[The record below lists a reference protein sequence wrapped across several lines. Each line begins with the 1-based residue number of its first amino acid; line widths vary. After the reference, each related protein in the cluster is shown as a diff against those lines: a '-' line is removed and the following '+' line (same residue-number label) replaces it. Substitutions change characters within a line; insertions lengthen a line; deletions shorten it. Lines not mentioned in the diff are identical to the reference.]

1 MASPVE
7 EIKERLDI
15 VEFIGSYIPLHKA
28 GRTYKAL
35 CPFHAEKTPSFVV
48 YPDQGRWHCY
58 GACNTGGDIITF
70 VQKKENLDFR
80 GALELLARRAGVDL
94 ERYRHPEQAEPRN
107 RLREALHLAA
117 EFYHHHLLHTPAGAM
132 ARAYLQ
138 GRGLSEASI
147 VTFQLGYA
155 PDSWDAVLAYLRNRG
170 FAPEEVETAGL
181 VVRRDDGGAYD
192 RFRRRIMIPI
202 RDPQGRVIGFG
213 GRLLGEGEPKYL
225 NSPQTPLFDK
235 STVIFGLDRARPAI
249 QAAGQVVL
257 VEGYMDVIS
266 AHQAGFANVVA
277 TLGTAITAAHLKRLI
292 RYTRTFVFALDAD
305 TAGLGATV
313 RGLQTARAALAVRE
327 PVLTAGGDVRFE
339 TRLPVVLK
347 IAALPPGRDPDDI
360 LRQDPAAWA
369 QIIAAAE
376 PLLDFYFAAALRQA
390 DRSTAH
396 GKARLVA
403 ELLPVVSELADPIER
418 RHYIGRLAT
427 LVGVTE
433 REIDRELENLT
444 HRRKN
449 VPSSPTTASVAATAP
464 PVAATVGST
473 ADRVR
478 TGPVTP
484 SETTDRMAL
493 HLLAHLLS
501 RPDLLPWLDRE
512 LATMQFDPISS
523 DDFSDAAHRA
533 LFDAWQEFLYSG
545 DAALS
550 ESFGSDLD
558 PALQP
563 LFMTVQKLGSG
574 LASLREEQRRKDLVD
589 TLLRLRRRRLQTY
602 CRDLELLI
610 RGAERVEDER
620 LRLGSRL
627 VAATQQQKA
636 IERALQARSHTD
648 RWLQAKQRY
657 PW

>member
-1 MASPVE
+1 MTSPVD

-94 ERYRHPEQAEPRN
+94 ERYGQPEKAERLN
-107 RLREALHLAA
+107 RLREALSLAA
-117 EFYHHHLLHTPAGAM
+117 EFYHHQLRHTPAGAA
-132 ARAYLQ
+132 ARDYLRS
-138 GRGLSEASI
+138 RGLSEETLIA
-147 VTFQLGYA
+147 FQLGYA
-155 PDSWDAVLAYLRNRG
+155 PDSWDAVLGYLRSRG
-170 FAPEEVETAGL
+170 FGPEDLETVGL
-181 VVRRDDGGAYD
+181 VVRRDDGGLHD

-202 RDPQGRVIGFG
+202 RDLQGRVIGFG
-213 GRLLGEGEPKYL
+213 GRILGEGEPKYL

-235 STVIFGLDRARPAI
+235 SSVLFGLDRARSAI
-249 QAAGQVVL
+249 QAANQVVL

-277 TLGTAITAAHLKRLI
+277 TMGTAITAEHLQRLS

-305 TAGLGATV
+305 VAGIGATV
-313 RGLQTARAALAVRE
+313 RSLQMARSALAVRE
-327 PVLTAGGDVRFE
+327 PVLTADGQVRFE
-339 TRLPVVLK
+339 ARLPVVLK
-347 IAALPPGRDPDDI
+347 IAALPPGQDPDDI
-360 LRQDPAAWA
+360 LRRDPAAWA

-376 PLLDFYFAAALRQA
+376 PLLDFYFAAALRRA
-390 DRSTAH
+390 DRGTAH
-396 GKARLVA
+396 GKAQLVA
-403 ELLPVVSELADPIER
+403 ELLPAVSELDDPIER

-433 REIDRELENLT
+433 REIDRELELLT
-444 HRRKN
+444 RRRKD
-449 VPSSPTTASVAATAP
+449 VRLPEAPTPSPEPEAEANANQ
-464 PVAATVGST
+464 
-473 ADRVR
+473 VR
-478 TGPVTP
+478 TGPVAS
-484 SETTDRMAL
+484 SETTDRTAL
-493 HLLAHLLS
+493 HLLAHLLT

-512 LATMQFDPISS
+512 LAALQFDPVSS
-523 DDFSDAAHRA
+523 EDFTDAAHRA

-545 DAALS
+545 DASLP

-558 PALQP
+558 PTLHP
-563 LFMTVQKLGSG
+563 LLNTVQKLGSG
-574 LASLREEQRRKDLVD
+574 LTSLREEQRRKDLVD
-589 TLLRLRRRRLQTY
+589 TLLRLRRRRLKAY

-610 RGAERVEDER
+610 RSAERAEDER
-620 LRLGSRL
+620 LLLGSRL

-636 IERALQARSHTD
+636 IERALQARSHTG
-648 RWLQAKQRY
+648 RWLQAKQRH

>member
-1 MASPVE
+1 MTSPID

-15 VEFIGSYIPLHKA
+15 VEFIGGYIPLHKA

-80 GALELLARRAGVDL
+80 SALEQLARRAGVDL
-94 ERYRHPEQAEPRN
+94 ERYGRPEQVERLN

-117 EFYHHHLLHTPAGAM
+117 EFYHHHLLHTSAGAS
-132 ARAYLQ
+132 AHAYLRS
-138 GRGLSEASI
+138 RGLGDAI
-147 VTFQLGYA
+147 IAAFQLGYA
-155 PDSWDAVLAYLRNRG
+155 PDAWDAVLVHLQSRG
-170 FAPEEVETAGL
+170 FSQEDLETAGL
-181 VVRRDDGGAYD
+181 VVRRDDGGVHD

-202 RDPQGRVIGFG
+202 RDLQGRVIGFG
-213 GRLLGEGEPKYL
+213 GRILGEGEPKYL

-235 STVIFGLDRARPAI
+235 SAVVFGLDRARPAI
-249 QAAGQVVL
+249 QAANQVVL

-266 AHQAGFANVVA
+266 AHQAGYGNVVA
-277 TLGTAITAAHLKRLI
+277 TMGTAITAEHLKRLS
-292 RYTRTFVFALDAD
+292 RYTRTFIFALDAD
-305 TAGLGATV
+305 VAGIGATV
-313 RGLQTARAALAVRE
+313 RSLQMARAALAVRE
-327 PVLTAGGDVRFE
+327 PVLTAEGQVRFE

-347 IAALPPGRDPDDI
+347 IATLPPGQDPDDI
-360 LRQDPAAWA
+360 LRHDPAAWA

-376 PLLDFYFAAALRQA
+376 PLLDFYFAVALRRA

-396 GKARLVA
+396 GKAQLVA
-403 ELLPVVSELADPIER
+403 ELLPAVSEIEDPIER

-433 REIDRELENLT
+433 REIDRELERLSR
-444 HRRKN
+444 HRQSVRPPKTPEPT
-449 VPSSPTTASVAATAP
+449 PSPASPVASSAEAATE
-464 PVAATVGST
+464 
-473 ADRVR
+473 RVR
-478 TGPVTP
+478 TGPIAF
-484 SETTDRMAL
+484 SETTDRTAL

-512 LATMQFDPISS
+512 LAAMQFDPVNSE
-523 DDFSDAAHRA
+523 DFTDAAHRA

-545 DAALS
+545 NAAPP
-550 ESFGSDLD
+550 EAFRNALD
-558 PALQP
+558 PTLHP
-563 LFMTVQKLGSG
+563 LLLTVQALGGG

-589 TLLRLRRRRLQTY
+589 TLLRLRRHRLRAY

-610 RGAERVEDER
+610 RSAERADDER
-620 LRLGSRL
+620 LLLGNRL

-636 IERALQARSHTD
+636 IERALQARSHTG
-648 RWLQAKQRY
+648 RWLQAKQRHS
-657 PW
+657 W

>member
-1 MASPVE
+1 MTSPVD

-48 YPDQGRWHCY
+48 YPEQGRWYCY

-94 ERYRHPEQAEPRN
+94 ERYGHPERAEPRN
-107 RLREALHLAA
+107 RLREALDRAA
-117 EFYHHHLLHTPAGAM
+117 EFYHYHLRHTPAGAM
-132 ARAYLQ
+132 AYDYLRN
-138 GRGLSEASI
+138 RGLGDAIIEA
-147 VTFQLGYA
+147 FQLGYA
-155 PDSWDAVLAYLRNRG
+155 PDSWDAVLTYLRDRG
-170 FAPEEVETAGL
+170 FSLEELETAGL

-202 RDPQGRVIGFG
+202 RDQQGRVIGFG
-213 GRLLGEGEPKYL
+213 GRLVGAGEPKYL

-235 STVIFGLDRARPAI
+235 SSALFGLDRARPAI
-249 QAAGQVVL
+249 QAAQQVVL

-277 TLGTAITAAHLKRLI
+277 TLGTAVTATHLKRLI

-305 TAGLGATV
+305 AAGIGATV

-339 TRLPVVLK
+339 TRLPVVIK

-360 LRQDPAAWA
+360 LRQDPTAWA

-403 ELLPVVSELADPIER
+403 ELLPAVSELEDPIER

-433 REIDRELENLT
+433 REIDRELENLA
-444 HRRKN
+444 RRRRAARPAETISP
-449 VPSSPTTASVAATAP
+449 VPPTVT
-464 PVAATVGST
+464 GST

-478 TGPVTP
+478 TGLVTL

-512 LATMQFDPISS
+512 LATMQFDPISG

-533 LFDAWQEFLYSG
+533 LFDAWQESLYSE
-545 DAALS
+545 AASLPD
-550 ESFGSDLD
+550 SFASHLD

-563 LFMTVQKLGSG
+563 LLVTVQKLGGS

-589 TLLRLRRRRLQTY
+589 TLLRLRRRRLQAY

-610 RGAERVEDER
+610 RSAEKVEDER
-620 LRLGSRL
+620 LQLGSRL

>member
-1 MASPVE
+1 MASPID

-94 ERYRHPEQAEPRN
+94 ERYSHPEKAEPLN

-117 EFYHHHLLHTPAGAM
+117 ELYHHHLLHTPAGAM
-132 ARAYLQ
+132 AREYLRA
-138 GRGLSEASI
+138 RGLSETIIAA
-147 VTFQLGYA
+147 FQLGYA
-155 PDSWDAVLAYLRNRG
+155 PDSWDAVLTYLRNRG
-170 FAPEEVETAGL
+170 FSPEEVETAGL
-181 VVRRDDGGAYD
+181 VVRRDDGGVYD

-202 RDPQGRVIGFG
+202 RDQQGRVIGFG

-235 STVIFGLDRARPAI
+235 STVLFGLDRARPAI

-277 TLGTAITAAHLKRLI
+277 TLGTAITAAHLKRLL
-292 RYTRTFVFALDAD
+292 RYTRTFIFALDAD

-313 RGLQTARAALAVRE
+313 RGLQTARAALAVQE

-347 IAALPPGRDPDDI
+347 IAALPPGQDPDDI

-376 PLLDFYFAAALRQA
+376 PLLDFYFAAALRRA

-396 GKARLVA
+396 GKAQLVA
-403 ELLPVVSELADPIER
+403 ELLPAVAELEDPIER

-433 REIDRELENLT
+433 REIDRELENLIR
-444 HRRKN
+444 RRKD
-449 VPSSPTTASVAATAP
+449 VRPSETTKPMPSPTLSAPTAVDAT
-464 PVAATVGST
+464 T
-473 ADRVR
+473 DRVR
-478 TGPVTP
+478 RSPITL

-512 LATMQFDPISS
+512 LASLQFDPISS
-523 DDFSDAAHRA
+523 DDFGDAMHRA
-533 LFDAWQEFLYSG
+533 LFDAWQEFLYSE
-545 DAALS
+545 AASLP
-550 ESFGSDLD
+550 ESFASHLD
-558 PALQP
+558 PTLQP
-563 LFMTVQKLGSG
+563 LLVTVQKLGSD

-589 TLLRLRRRRLQTY
+589 TLLRLRRRRLQAY

-610 RGAERVEDER
+610 RSAERVEDEQ
-620 LRLGSRL
+620 LPLGSRL